1 MSLLLALC
9 DKSYMM
15 QVILIV
21 KTFFKFACY
30 LAPIIV
36 IIISIIHIFKV
47 VMNGKEDDLKEAFKV
62 TVKRIIAGLLIAFIP
77 GIINYVFTGIVDAS
91 EVEFL
96 SCFETASKEKVEAL
110 KQKEEAEAAAK
121 EKQQEKEDEEQ
132 LRKAYEEEQK
142 IREGNKESFEEW
154 KKRKEAE
161 ERNNNNSNNNGSNL
175 RGNAW
180 VQNLLSEAKSITDY
194 ARNNGFTYGNA
205 PINPAINHDAKIVS
219 CDRCVGWFLYNVG
232 YTDQPYQGGIVVR
245 DFPAWCEQHGFKRI
259 NNMSELQAGDIVFT
273 NPEPNGNPAHT
284 FLLGNPVGDGVWER
298 YDCGKQERISL
309 TGQYSGYT
317 SQPFKEPIANFMFA
331 YRAPEAE

>member
-9 DKSYMM
+9 AKSYMM
-15 QVILIV
+15 QIILIV
-21 KTFFKFACY
+21 KTIFKIACY
-30 LAPIIV
+30 ITPLIV
-36 IIISIIHIFKV
+36 SIISIVHIFKV
-47 VMNGKEDDLKEAFKV
+47 VMNGKEDDLKDALKV
-62 TVKRIIAGLLIAFIP
+62 TVKRIIAGLVICFIP
-77 GIINYVFTGIVDAS
+77 AIINYVFTGIINAS

-110 KQKEEAEAAAK
+110 KQKEEQEEAAK
-121 EKQQEKEDEEQ
+121 QKQQEKEDEAI

-142 IREGNKESFEEW
+142 QKDAKKESFEEW
-154 KKRKEAE
+154 KKRKDQEQQ
-161 ERNNNNSNNNGSNL
+161 SNGGSGSNL

-180 VQNLLSEAKSITDY
+180 VQNILSEAKSITDY

-273 NPEPNGNPAHT
+273 NPEPNGNPAHI